1 MKRLR
6 KSMQKA
12 AAAAALC
19 AVIISGS
26 TSIAPATPA
35 YAWDTASAIG
45 ALISVGAQYAYA
57 EQQLSYLNGEGRY
70 KYMNQ
75 VKQEVGVDQAPEANA
90 MLRDVMTRLSDS
102 IAYTDPSIKQK
113 PYNYFVNK
121 QKSFNAFCTLGHN
134 LSVNIGLFNDLNYN
148 EDEIAFVVAH
158 ELGHGE
164 KNHPAAGVRRAL
176 PLELLSALYASQN
189 PNAASVIGAT
199 LASRIGNAK
208 MVTKP
213 MESEAD
219 KLAFGYAVGAGYNPG
234 AGAAVWQR
242 VIEKINPNG
251 AKSSFVS
258 DLFNDHPGNIARRD
272 KYNDTMYAYSNQKV
286 RVNPDTGMIMIK
298 GKDFYTP
305 AAAAGMTAKERSYLI
320 AGNLSAVFHNRM
332 SERNVWTDSNNILV
346 VGQQPIMTMDGVVDA
361 AVVQD
366 NLQRLVT
373 TTRGEEKAARKE
385 LTTAT
390 RTTESKKVVTVDD
403 EARKRAALQ
412 KRLDKIAAQETAETK
427 SGTATN
433 NK

>member
-1 MKRLR
+1 MKKLR
-6 KSMQKA
+6 KSMHKA
-12 AAAAALC
+12 ALAATLCAAL
-19 AVIISGS
+19 ISGT

-57 EQQLSYLNGEGRY
+57 EKQLSYLNGDGRFQ
-70 KYMNQ
+70 YMNQ
-75 VKQEVGVDQAPEANA
+75 VKQQVGVDQAPEANA
-90 MLRDVMTRLSDS
+90 MLRDVMTRLSAS
-102 IAYTDPSIKQK
+102 IAQTDPSIKQK

-134 LSVNIGLFNDLNYN
+134 LSVNIGLFEDLNYN

-164 KNHPAAGVRRAL
+164 KNHPAAGVRKAL

-189 PNAASVIGAT
+189 PNSASILGAT
-199 LASRIGNAK
+199 VASRIGTAK

-242 VIEKINPNG
+242 VIEKVNPNG
-251 AKSSFVS
+251 GKSSFIS

-272 KYNDTMYAYSNQKV
+272 KYNDTMYEFSNKKV
-286 RVNPDTGMIMIK
+286 HVDPDTGMILIK
-298 GKDFYTP
+298 GKNFYTP
-305 AAAAGMTAKERSYLI
+305 KAADGMTAKERSYLI

-332 SERNVWTDSNNILV
+332 SERNVWTDGNNILM
-346 VGQQPIMTMDGVVDA
+346 VGPQPIMVMASVAEPA
-361 AVVQD
+361 AVQD

-373 TTRGEEKAARKE
+373 TTGGELKAAHKE
-385 LTTAT
+385 ELAAAKTTV
-390 RTTESKKVVTVDD
+390 SGKKVTTVDD

-412 KRLDKIAAQETAETK
+412 KRLDKIAAQEPA
-427 SGTATN
+427 ATG
-433 NK
+433 K